1 MSAPNFDSRQLG
13 FPLYVRE
20 DFYSRVCP
28 ECGFWNMESAE
39 VCEDC
44 GADLTGVEP
53 RYDEFD
59 NQLYFEEVQDDLR
72 RFSEDLEFFTV
83 DVASGYYSGVQFDVD
98 WKKDIRGW
106 GCAGDPEELDND
118 DAHFYFDCC
127 RSEML
132 RRYQRERRKVAKRL
146 AELADFHGFEE
157 IVCVGRFSNGEA
169 VYERVVKPVEK
180 PKMKKYVAKVG
191 VVVPVGVNA

>member
-1 MSAPNFDSRQLG
+1 MGTANFNSNQLG
-13 FPLYVRE
+13 FPLYVH
-20 DFYSRVCP
+20 DNVYSKVCP
-28 ECGFWNMESAE
+28 ECGCWNAE
-39 VCEDC
+39 EADVCEDC
-44 GADLTGVEP
+44 GADLTDVEP

-59 NQLYFEEVQDDLR
+59 MEYICDEAEDDLR
-72 RFSEDLEFFTV
+72 KLSEELEFFTV
-83 DVASGYYSGVQFDVD
+83 RLESGYYSGVQFDVD

-146 AELADFHGFEE
+146 AELGDFHGFEP
-157 IVCVGRFSNGEA
+157 ICCVGRFSNGEA
-169 VYERVVKPVEK
+169 VYERVAKPVEK
-180 PKMKKYVAKVG
+180 PKKKKYVARVG
-191 VVVPVGVNA
+191 VVVPVGVNV